1 MAQTDILQ
9 QLKQLDSSSP
19 LFPDMLTS
27 LLFKKEYKECIP
39 TLRDEDV
46 VWLVDYLDGVCL
58 SCPSSLLCLFLNIHR
73 FLNLFKSIHPTPCS
87 EDVYVNSGGSVVPDN
102 GFPSRTYS
110 RVLFQTSANTHS
122 PLENLVMF
130 TKVS

>member
-19 LFPDMLTS
+19 LFPDQLTS
-27 LLFKKEYKECIP
+27 LLYKEEYKECIP

-58 SCPSSLLCLFLNIHR
+58 YLARPLYVAYSS
-73 FLNLFKSIHPTPCS
+73 
-87 EDVYVNSGGSVVPDN
+87 
-102 GFPSRTYS
+102 TYIDS
-110 RVLFQTSANTHS
+110 
-122 PLENLVMF
+122 
-130 TKVS
+130 